1 MTGFICIDKPQ
12 GLTSFTAT
20 NRARAI
26 LGAKKAGH
34 TGTLDPMAT
43 GVLPVALSGASRF
56 IALLPEHEKTY
67 IARVR
72 LGITTDTLDITGEV
86 TGECP
91 VNVTKEQVQ
100 KTVQGFLGES
110 EQLPPMYSAVSQNGV
125 RLYEL
130 ARRGE
135 TVERKPRHIRISE
148 LVLSDMTAAEF
159 TLCVTCSAGTYIRS
173 LAHDIGQKL
182 GTGAVLTALRRT
194 AANGFT
200 EKDCVTLEEL
210 ECLRD
215 ENRLGEVLRPVD
227 ACLSAYPALTV
238 TAAQGVRFQNGGEL
252 LAARVKGLE
261 QAGLYRVYAPENRFL
276 GLGELP
282 ENGES
287 LLVKRVFVDG

>member
-12 GLTSFTAT
+12 GITSFTAT

-26 LGAKKAGH
+26 LGVKKAGH

-56 IALLPEHEKTY
+56 IALLPAHEKTY
-67 IARVR
+67 VARVR
-72 LGITTDTLDITGEV
+72 LGVTTDTLDITGKV
-86 TGECP
+86 TGEFP
-91 VNVTKEQVQ
+91 VHVSPEQVREV
-100 KTVQGFLGES
+100 VQGFLGES

-135 TVERKPRHIRISE
+135 TVERKARRIRISALE
-148 LVLSDMTAAEF
+148 LTDLTETEF
-159 TLCVTCSAGTYIRS
+159 TLRVTCSAGTYIRS
-173 LAHDIGQKL
+173 LASDIGQKL

-194 AANGFT
+194 AANGFS

-210 ECLRD
+210 ERLRD
-215 ENRLGEVLRPVD
+215 ENQLGEVLHPVD
-227 ACLSAYPALTV
+227 VCLSAYPALHV
-238 TAAQGVRFQNGGEL
+238 TAAQGVRFQNGGDL
-252 LAARVKGLE
+252 LASRVNGLH
-261 QAGLYRVYAPENRFL
+261 APGLYRVYAPEDRFL
-276 GLGELP
+276 GIGEMP
-282 ENGES
+282 EEGDS

>member
-1 MTGFICIDKPQ
+1 M
-12 GLTSFTAT
+12 
-20 NRARAI
+20 
-26 LGAKKAGH
+26 
-34 TGTLDPMAT
+34 
-43 GVLPVALSGASRF
+43 SRKR
-56 IALLPEHEKTY
+56 HE
-67 IARVR
+67 
-72 LGITTDTLDITGEV
+72 
-86 TGECP
+86 
-91 VNVTKEQVQ
+91 EQVQ
-100 KTVQGFLGES
+100 KTVQSFLGES

-148 LVLSDMTAAEF
+148 PVLSDMTAAEF
-159 TLCVTCSAGTYIRS
+159 TLRVTCSAGTYIRS

-215 ENRLGEVLRPVD
+215 ENRLGEILRPVD

>member
-100 KTVQGFLGES
+100 KTVQSFLGES

-159 TLCVTCSAGTYIRS
+159 TLRVTCSAGTYIRS

-194 AANGFT
+194 AAN
-200 EKDCVTLEEL
+200 
-210 ECLRD
+210 
-215 ENRLGEVLRPVD
+215 
-227 ACLSAYPALTV
+227 LSAYPALTV

>member
-1 MTGFICIDKPQ
+1 MQ
-12 GLTSFTAT
+12 S
-20 NRARAI
+20 
-26 LGAKKAGH
+26 
-34 TGTLDPMAT
+34 
-43 GVLPVALSGASRF
+43 
-56 IALLPEHEKTY
+56 
-67 IARVR
+67 
-72 LGITTDTLDITGEV
+72 
-86 TGECP
+86 
-91 VNVTKEQVQ
+91 
-100 KTVQGFLGES
+100 FLGES

-159 TLCVTCSAGTYIRS
+159 TLRVTCSAGTYIRS